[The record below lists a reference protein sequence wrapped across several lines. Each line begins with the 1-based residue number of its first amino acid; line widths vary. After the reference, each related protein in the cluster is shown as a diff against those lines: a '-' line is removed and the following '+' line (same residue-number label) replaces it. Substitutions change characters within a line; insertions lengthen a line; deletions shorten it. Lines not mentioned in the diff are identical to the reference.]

1 MRFKNFE
8 IRKCTFLGDPPT
20 PDYHKWNFDLVKW
33 DKWNDNGVEKDY
45 CFSIGHFEWNRREPC
60 FEFRS
65 CGTRYLHHREDGL
78 GVDAQ
83 RLKPRLEVVDRV
95 HRLRRVVAELYKIDS
110 CLCK

>member
-33 DKWNDNGVEKDY
+33 TRGQVNGVEKDY
-45 CFSIGHFEWNRREPC
+45 CFSIGHLTWNRKEPC

-65 CGTRYLHHREDGL
+65 CGLRYLEYREDGL
-78 GVDAQ
+78 EEWL
-83 RLKPRLEVVDRV
+83 LKWCECKEV
-95 HRLRRVVAELYKIDS
+95 EYKYMEED
-110 CLCK
+110 